1 MPAALQHKTFAHRL
15 VSPTEL
21 QEVNRSTNC
30 AVSPT
35 GNLPPRVG
43 VVRDA
48 FAAHDQE
55 PRSLASS
62 VAPLGQG
69 SAAVASALSQS
80 DSRQVVDEYEFGRDG
95 QYHIKLVATDLLRC
109 KTRRDEA
116 PLLAPFRG
124 TAACICS
131 FQAAARQSSGMLAA
145 GFCL

>member
-1 MPAALQHKTFAHRL
+1 MPA
-15 VSPTEL
+15 
-21 QEVNRSTNC
+21 
-30 AVSPT
+30 

-48 FAAHDQE
+48 FAPHDQE

-95 QYHIKLVATDLLRC
+95 QYHIKLVATDLLRWAAQASSDYAC
-109 KTRRDEA
+109 FASCGSFAMSYGATHLLLA
-116 PLLAPFRG
+116 PLLAVG
-124 TAACICS
+124 
-131 FQAAARQSSGMLAA
+131 
-145 GFCL
+145 

>member
-1 MPAALQHKTFAHRL
+1 M
-15 VSPTEL
+15 S
-21 QEVNRSTNC
+21 C
-30 AVSPT
+30 AVSLT

-109 KTRRDEA
+109 GGLGPGVTA
-116 PLLAPFRG
+116 HLLAFDEGSQPRQ
-124 TAACICS
+124 
-131 FQAAARQSSGMLAA
+131 QAPQPATDTILRSHL
-145 GFCL
+145 